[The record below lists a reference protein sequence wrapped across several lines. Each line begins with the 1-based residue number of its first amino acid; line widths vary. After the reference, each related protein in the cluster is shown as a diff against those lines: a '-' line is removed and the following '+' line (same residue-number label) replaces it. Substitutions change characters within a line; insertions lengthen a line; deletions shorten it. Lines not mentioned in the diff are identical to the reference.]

1 MVIKSKGFIE
11 IIIAFVFISLF
22 SGLLIENCCAE
33 EQRAEISIVG
43 EPTYTLTSRVIKNN
57 RVLGRTFLVGVTIH
71 NAGNIKSEELVVNL
85 SDEEGFSLANYTY
98 LDPGETKTISFT
110 WSTMINRDQR
120 ITISYFPANLDTPWN
135 KYNSGSKTLTIKI
148 GDEDGLSATSTPG
161 FEFMLVIMAV
171 IVFTILWKK
180 KDKTNSL

>member
-135 KYNSGSKTLTIKI
+135 KYNSGSKTVMIKI
-148 GDEDGLSATSTPG
+148 EDGLPATSTPG
-161 FEFMLVIMAV
+161 FEFLLVIIAV
-171 IVFTILWKK
+171 ILIAFLLKK
-180 KDKTNSL
+180 KR